1 MSVPVQLRLGALTAL
16 VVGSMV
22 GGGIFSIPQNTAAS
36 AGVGATAI
44 AWLIT
49 GVGMLALAF
58 VFLNLALREPAL
70 DSGIYAYAR
79 AGFGFIFAAGY
90 VMLVIDLL
98 AAPRRVPAMR
108 AQPEPA

>member
-1 MSVPVQLRLGALTAL
+1 MNPPKTTKLRVGALTAL

-58 VFLNLALREPAL
+58 VMGDKPSAWGCGGAFDA
-70 DSGIYAYAR
+70 AR
-79 AGFGFIFAAGY
+79 A
-90 VMLVIDLL
+90 
-98 AAPRRVPAMR
+98 
-108 AQPEPA
+108 AQETGGR